1 MEPHD
6 SDSSAYISTLLRS
19 TRLAT
24 SLPSPGLQTHFSR
37 PFPSPDPA
45 MSTFQNVPILQDNL
59 QPRTASRITADSIR
73 GSNGTPT
80 RQPHMPSRPALGHLS
95 MSSSRLNIMNAATSE
110 NGEGA
115 AIAANRLIDFTR
127 GAPPGS
133 RHALVLSNHSPRP
146 QTLHHKRRLSSMTR
160 PFTHKPSLSQAST
173 ASETSST
180 ATEVNTELGGRSRPI
195 MHFRPRTWKH
205 VQKDREELNIDLFWP
220 IKDDEE
226 EEETDSEHDDIF
238 PLEALQPL
246 CEFRNLKSLK
256 LSGMLQSYQ
265 KYIWQTCWLNPGL
278 EDLALEMALAPEL
291 TEGFDSAWS
300 TIDIEWTMMSEDE
313 TSTQY
318 LYVVHH
324 AIFYSSLTSSQR
336 IQWRRLPSR

>member
-1 MEPHD
+1 MESHD
-6 SDSSAYISTLLRS
+6 SDSSAYISTSLRS
-19 TRLAT
+19 TILTA
-24 SLPSPGLQTHFSR
+24 SVPSPGLQTNFSR

-45 MSTFQNVPILQDNL
+45 MSTFPNVPFPRDSL
-59 QPRTASRITADSIR
+59 QPRTAGPITADAIHAF
-73 GSNGTPT
+73 NETPT
-80 RQPHMPSRPALGHLS
+80 RQPHIPSRPALSHLS
-95 MSSSRLNIMNAATSE
+95 MSSSRLNIMNAATNE

-133 RHALVLSNHSPRP
+133 RHAVVLSNQSPHP

-160 PFTHKPSLSQAST
+160 PFTHKYSLSQAST
-173 ASETSST
+173 TSETSS
-180 ATEVNTELGGRSRPI
+180 APTEINTDLGGRSRPI

-226 EEETDSEHDDIF
+226 NEDSDAEHDDIF

-246 CEFRNLKSLK
+246 CQFRSLKSLK

-265 KYIWQTCWLNPGL
+265 KYIWQTCWLNPDL
-278 EDLALEMALAPEL
+278 EDLTLEMALAPEL
-291 TEGFDSAWS
+291 VEGYDTAWS
-300 TIDIEWTMMSEDE
+300 AIDNEWTMMSEDE
-313 TSTQY
+313 TAAQY
-318 LYVVHH
+318 LYAVHDD
-324 AIFYSSLTSSQR
+324 IFCNSLT
-336 IQWRRLPSR
+336 PS